1 MKHILPLA
9 KAVLLALAVA
19 IIFLIGLELHWRG
32 QGYELSYNNNEALWA
47 HQRAKV
53 YQPAEKTTVF
63 IGSSRIK
70 FDLDIPTW
78 ERTTSEK
85 AVQLA
90 LEGTSPRQI
99 LRDLADDEN
108 FRGKLVVDVTEG
120 LFFAPDGARPD
131 NTANESIAYYRKIS
145 PTQRFGFQVNRVLES
160 AFVFL
165 DSERFSVKSLLS
177 DLPLPRRPEVFIYP
191 AFPKKFVTVAFSG
204 QTTMTDAFV
213 ADTSMRN
220 KMIGIWMGFGGSAS
234 SRGVGGDTLRGI
246 ISSTKTAVE
255 KIKARGGHV
264 FFVRTPSSGGVL
276 ATEKTQYPRAL
287 YWDRLLRETGCEGIH
302 FQDYPAM
309 AHFECPEWSHLAAA
323 DGKVFTGELAGILKQ
338 KNWFSQTPT
347 QR

>member
-1 MKHILPLA
+1 MKPILPLA
-9 KAVLLALAVA
+9 KAGLLALAVA
-19 IIFLIGLELHWRG
+19 AIFLIGLELYWRG
-32 QGYELSYNNNEALWA
+32 QGYELSYNNNEAQWA
-47 HQRAKV
+47 DKRAEV

-78 ERTTSEK
+78 ERTTGEQ

-99 LRDLADDEN
+99 LNDLADDKN

-120 LFFAPDGARPD
+120 LFFAPDGTRPD
-131 NTANESIAYYRKIS
+131 NRANESIAYYRKIS
-145 PTQRFGFQVNRVLES
+145 PTQRFGFQVNRLMES

-165 DSERFSVKSLLS
+165 DSKQFSVKALLD
-177 DLPLPRRPEVFIYP
+177 DLPLPPRPGVFMYP
-191 AFPKKFVTVAFSG
+191 AFPKKFVTVAFNG

-220 KMIGIWMGFGGSAS
+220 KMIGIWMRFGGSAS
-234 SRGVGGDTLRGI
+234 SQGVGGDTLRGI
-246 ISSTKTAVE
+246 MAGTKTAVA
-255 KIKARGGHV
+255 KIQARGGKV
-264 FFVRTPSSGGVL
+264 VFVRTPSSGGVL
-276 ATEKTQYPRAL
+276 AAETTQYPRAL
-287 YWDRLLRETGCEGIH
+287 YWDRLLSETGCQGIH

-309 AHFECPEWSHLAAA
+309 AHFECPEWSHLAVA
-323 DGKVFTGELAGILKQ
+323 DGKAFTGELAGILKQ